1 MNWVDWTILAILGVS
16 TLLSVKR
23 GFVKEALS
31 LAGWVVAFFVAISF
45 SARLSSQMTD
55 YITPDTLR
63 YAIAYVLLFAATMML
78 ASLLSTVL
86 AEVIRVTGLGNADR
100 ALGTVFGFA
109 RGFIVVLVL
118 MFVLQAAL
126 PEEQQEP
133 LQQSTILPHLAIVE
147 EWARQNFADVNVN
160 DSLPWLQSMGEG

>member
-16 TLLSVKR
+16 TLLSLKR

-31 LAGWVVAFFVAISF
+31 LAGWVAAFFVAISF

-55 YITPDTLR
+55 YITADTLR

-86 AEVIRVTGLGNADR
+86 AEVVRVTGLGNADR

-118 MFVLQAAL
+118 MFVLLAAL

-133 LQQSTILPHLAIVE
+133 LQQSYLLPHLAIVE
-147 EWARQNFADVNVN
+147 EWARENFADVNVN
-160 DSLPWLQSMGEG
+160 DRLPWLQSMGEG

>member
-1 MNWVDWTILAILGVS
+1 MNWVDWTILVILSVS

-31 LAGWVVAFFVAISF
+31 LAGWVLAFFVAISF

-63 YAIAYVLLFAATMML
+63 YAIAYVLLFAATMLL